1 MTSTSTPGSI
11 LMDVI
16 FWTTS
21 EGPCRSMSHLRALIW
36 KWSQVL
42 GFSSHAVFLVITLRV
57 LVGIQTSPFTLRFFS
72 FAPLIR
78 LAHNCSKVF
87 TLWLVRVILFQWIA
101 TSGSTGVFWVSL
113 KAVAVQ
119 LPDRLV
125 PWREQT
131 VVSQEQ
137 GGDSPGLHLLQKAN
151 TLLQWVTKF

>member
-1 MTSTSTPGSI
+1 MVTSASTPGSVLTDGI
-11 LMDVI
+11 CSTAL
-16 FWTTS
+16 
-21 EGPCRSMSHLRALIW
+21 EGLGRSMRRLWILIW
-36 KWSQVL
+36 KRPQVL
-42 GFSSHAVFLVITLRV
+42 DPSPQGVLLVVILRV
-57 LVGIQTSPFTLRFFS
+57 LAGPFTLRFFS

-151 TLLQWVTKF
+151 TFLQWVTKF